1 MRTFQKRF
9 PSRKISK
16 QTDEHDEVVEEYR
29 QLPDGSYLVDG
40 GANLDDM
47 LELFDI
53 HKEYDPVTVNG
64 WVQEE
69 LGRFAKAGDSFVSNN
84 LRVTVEKAEK
94 RRALE
99 VRVEKLPP
107 EEKNEEE

>member
-1 MRTFQKRF
+1 M
-9 PSRKISK
+9 I
-16 QTDEHDEVVEEYR
+16 EEYR
-29 QLPDGSYLVDG
+29 ELPDGSYLVDG

-53 HKEYDPVTVNG
+53 HQEYDPVTVNG

-69 LGRFAKAGDSFVSNN
+69 LGRFPKAGDSFECNG

-94 RRALE
+94 RRATE
-99 VRVEKLPP
+99 VRVERMEPVTEI
-107 EEKNEEE
+107 EEN